1 MSLLQPHPCLASLP
15 PFPDSSDQVRVLQL
29 CRCCASLP
37 ILYQLACY
45 STVLCTCSYSS
56 TFNLG
61 TINDCGAHLINQG
74 VVVSGNSATVEWQGT
89 GPDPDNRVQDFQCS
103 LDGGAPS
110 SCKSEILHCV
120 FFIVNIFDAK

>member
-1 MSLLQPHPCLASLP
+1 M
-15 PFPDSSDQVRVLQL
+15 
-29 CRCCASLP
+29 
-37 ILYQLACY
+37 
-45 STVLCTCSYSS
+45 
-56 TFNLG
+56 
-61 TINDCGAHLINQG
+61 
-74 VVVSGNSATVEWQGT
+74 VSGNSATVEWQGT